1 MRRRT
6 AVSLIAASLLFGCA
20 RQPAMVAEPGMQWFL
35 TPDVPKLALGRGEG
49 TDDVL
54 MMMECRPRSGGVDLA
69 VLAPAAP
76 RRRMEIASG
85 PAASRFAAKV
95 EANEAGDGVIVEARA
110 SADDLTLVRFAKTGE
125 LAVGVG
131 GGRTALPAARPAQIA
146 AFLTVCRR

>member
-6 AVSLIAASLLFGCA
+6 AVSLIAASLVFGCV
-20 RQPAMVAEPGMQWFL
+20 RQPAPVAEPGMEWFL

-54 MMMECRPRSGGVDLA
+54 MMMECRPKSGGVDLA

-76 RRRMEIASG
+76 RRRVEIASG
-85 PAASRFAAKV
+85 PAASSFAAKI
-95 EANEAGDGVIVEARA
+95 EPNEAGDGVIVEARA
-110 SADDLTLVRFAKTGE
+110 DAGDPTLVRFAKTGE

-131 GGRTALPAARPAQIA
+131 GGRAALPTAKPAQIT
-146 AFLTVCRR
+146 AFLAACRR